1 MEDSKANVYTDVKV
15 QMDEKFSFFF
25 VLGCDIF

>member
-1 MEDSKANVYTDVKV
+1 MEDSKANVHTDAKV
-15 QMDEKFSFFF
+15 QRMKSFRFF